1 MDGLG
6 TMAAMDRR
14 AFLRG
19 GLGQAAR
26 QIAGD
31 ESAISWI
38 RPPYAV
44 AEDDFQRDCSR
55 CGDCIKA
62 CPHGVI
68 FSLSAELGGAVADT
82 PALNLLNHG
91 CHLCADWPCVTACE
105 AGVLVL
111 PEDDPQQAPVALARV
126 TINTETCL
134 PYSGPECGACA
145 DSCPV
150 GALHFNGTRPEI
162 DAVRC
167 LGCGMCREACIV
179 DPKAV
184 QLVVK

>member
-1 MDGLG
+1 
-6 TMAAMDRR
+6 MDRR

-26 QIAGD
+26 KISGD
-31 ESAISWI
+31 GPGISWI

-44 AEDDFQRDCSR
+44 AEADFQRDCSR
-55 CGDCIKA
+55 CGDCVTA

-68 FSLSAELGGAVADT
+68 FSLSGELGEAVAGT

-91 CHLCADWPCVTACE
+91 CHLCADWPCVAACE
-105 AGVLVL
+105 ADVLAL
-111 PEDDPQQAPVALARV
+111 PEDPEQAPAKLSQV

-150 GALHFNGTRPEI
+150 DALHFNSTRPEI
-162 DAVRC
+162 DAASC
-167 LGCGMCREACIV
+167 LGCGLCREACIV
-179 DPKAV
+179 EPKAV
-184 QLVVK
+184 RLVMK